1 MSTKITGK
9 NLELTDCLKEAVEN
23 TIEHIKKFNVTVNNP
38 QVILSHHMRKE
49 FTAELILQA
58 NDKTIAVSATKHD
71 MYLAIL
77 YLGEKT
83 IQVLKKQ
90 KEKARADLRE
100 SPQFDLV
107 DPQADEVDSEE
118 QAI

>member
-1 MSTKITGK
+1 MTTKITGK
-9 NLELTDCLKEAVEN
+9 NLELNEFLKDAVEN
-23 TIEHIKKFNVTVNNP
+23 TIEHIKKFNVPVKNP

-58 NDKTIAVSATKHD
+58 NDKAVAVSATKND

-77 YLGEKT
+77 HLGEKT

-90 KEKARADLRE
+90 KEKARADFRE
-100 SPQFDLV
+100 APSFEL
-107 DPQADEVDSEE
+107 EE
-118 QAI
+118 TI